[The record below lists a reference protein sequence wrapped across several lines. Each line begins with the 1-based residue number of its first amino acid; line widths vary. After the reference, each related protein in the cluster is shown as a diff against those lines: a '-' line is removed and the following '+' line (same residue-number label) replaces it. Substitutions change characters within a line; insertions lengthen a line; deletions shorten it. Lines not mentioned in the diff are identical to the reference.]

1 MEESEDLKRRQ
12 EDLMKSIKSVFLQ
25 MAVFDGCMA
34 VVLVIVPI
42 YLMGIEAFH
51 DGMPLTLVPFFI
63 VMGISWFVYFKPKC
77 DSWKN
82 I

>member
-1 MEESEDLKRRQ
+1 MDESEDLRRRQ
-12 EDLMKSIKSVFLQ
+12 EALMQSIRSVFLQ
-25 MAVFDGCMA
+25 MAIFDGTMA
-34 VVLVIVPI
+34 VILIIIPI

-51 DGMPLTLVPFFI
+51 DGMPFTLIPFF
-63 VMGISWFVYFKPKC
+63 VVLGISWFVWFKPKC